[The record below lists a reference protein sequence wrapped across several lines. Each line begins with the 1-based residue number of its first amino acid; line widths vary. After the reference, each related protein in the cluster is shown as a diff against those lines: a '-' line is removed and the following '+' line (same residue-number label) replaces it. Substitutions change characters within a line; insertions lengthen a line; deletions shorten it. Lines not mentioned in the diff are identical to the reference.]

1 MASLVARLT
10 REMYRREQIPVAL
23 RFLLASQG
31 MRGWFR
37 QLASSLR
44 PHLGDRTK
52 PVLAE
57 LAGQMFKRRYAA
69 LRGLYPDLPEP
80 EPRAIAEVMGGLYG
94 LAGSGP
100 LQTVPRAAWILDAL
114 GGPPQNPRELFRA
127 LKWVRRFGA
136 RVCWEELTVH
146 LGELLIVLTEELPQH
161 LPGAR
166 RILGDLCFEAGVR
179 FAKQTCKLFDV
190 PAEPR
195 DPAASAIEILRM
207 SEYLFRVNPKHWG
220 ETNASAHTGWLEGTA
235 CPWYSRPGWQPGH
248 CGIFGQFQAGISSVF
263 GLRYQLGQTIPKH
276 GGHTC
281 RVDLKPIQIGKRPP
295 LSAQP

>member
-23 RFLLASQG
+23 RFLLVSQG

-37 QLASSLR
+37 QLVSSLR
-44 PHLGDRTK
+44 PHLGEQTK
-52 PVLAE
+52 PVLSA
-57 LAGQMFKRRYAA
+57 LAAQMFQRRYAA
-69 LRGLYPDLPEP
+69 LRALHPDLPEP
-80 EPRAIAEVMGGLYG
+80 EPRTIAEVMGGLYG

-114 GGPPQNPRELFRA
+114 GGPPRSPREIFRA
-127 LKWVRRFGA
+127 LKWIRRLGA
-136 RVCWEELTVH
+136 QACWEELTVH
-146 LGELLIVLTEELPQH
+146 LGELLIVMTEELPRH

-179 FAKQTCKLFDV
+179 FAEQTREVFGLR
-190 PAEPR
+190 AEAQ
-195 DPAASAIEILRM
+195 DPAAAAIEILRM

-220 ETNASAHTGWLEGTA
+220 ETDPSAGTGWLEGTA

-281 RVDLKPIQIGKRPP
+281 RVDLKPITLGKRSPR
-295 LSAQP
+295 SVQP

>member
-1 MASLVARLT
+1 MASLVARIT

-23 RFLLASQG
+23 RFLLVSQG

-44 PHLGDRTK
+44 QHLGEHTK
-52 PVLAE
+52 PVLSE
-57 LAGQMFKRRYAA
+57 LAAQMFQRRYAA
-69 LRGLYPDLPEP
+69 LRELHPDLPEP
-80 EPRAIAEVMGGLYG
+80 EPRAIAAVMGGLYG

-100 LQTVPRAAWILDAL
+100 LQTAPRAAWILDAL
-114 GGPPQNPRELFRA
+114 GGPPHKPREVLGA
-127 LKWVRRFGA
+127 LRLVSRLGA
-136 RVCWEELTVH
+136 QACWEELTVH
-146 LGELLIVLTEELPQH
+146 LGELLIVLTEELPKQ

-179 FAKQTCKLFDV
+179 FAERTRQLFGLSV
-190 PAEPR
+190 EPR
-195 DPAASAIEILRM
+195 DPAATAIEILRM

-220 ETNASAHTGWLEGTA
+220 ETDPSARTGWLQGTA

-276 GGHTC
+276 GGDTC
-281 RVDLKPIQIGKRPP
+281 RVDLKPIQLSKRPP
-295 LSAQP
+295 LSIRS

>member
-1 MASLVARLT
+1 MASLVARIT

-23 RFLLASQG
+23 RFLLVSQG

-44 PHLGDRTK
+44 QHLGEHTK
-52 PVLAE
+52 PVLSE
-57 LAGQMFKRRYAA
+57 LAAQMFRRRYAA
-69 LRGLYPDLPEP
+69 LRELHPDPPEP

-94 LAGSGP
+94 LARSGP
-100 LQTVPRAAWILDAL
+100 LQTAPRAAWILDAL
-114 GGPPQNPRELFRA
+114 GGPPQSPREILAA
-127 LKWVRRFGA
+127 LRWVHRLGA
-136 RVCWEELTVH
+136 QACWEELTVH
-146 LGELLIVLTEELPQH
+146 LGELLIVLTEELPKH

-166 RILGDLCFEAGVR
+166 RILGDLCFESGVR
-179 FAKQTCKLFDV
+179 FGERTRQLFDL

-195 DPAASAIEILRM
+195 DPAAVAIEILRM

-220 ETNASAHTGWLEGTA
+220 ETDASARTGWLQGTA

-276 GGHTC
+276 GGDTC

-295 LSAQP
+295 LSIQS